1 MMIALQIF
9 LGVVLYFMIKY
20 LAYYVIEKKQMIPKF
35 LNYKPFNCVK
45 CCTFWTSIFVFST
58 IFFLNLNATAI
69 IGILLTTLDA
79 IAQTINEKE
88 KTISLK
94 DYDKYDLN

>member
-9 LGVVLYFMIKY
+9 LGVVLYFMAKY
-20 LAYYVIEKKQMIPKF
+20 IAYYIIEKKQMFPKF

-45 CCTFWTSIFVFST
+45 CCTFWISIFVFST
-58 IFFLNLNATAI
+58 LLFLKLYATGI
-69 IGILLTTLDA
+69 IGLMLATLDA